1 MTAAHVEKFVEIVS
15 NDSALLA
22 RIGVYNADAD
32 ADAAAAAA
40 SASSVCANAVKEA
53 KALGLEIT
61 EGEFMVYLNSINS
74 VLAGGELVDEQL
86 DAVAGGG
93 LGIVGGI
100 KKSVGIVSGA
110 TGVS

>member
-22 RIGVYNADAD
+22 RIGVHNADAD
-32 ADAAAAAA
+32 VAAA

-61 EGEFMVYLNSINS
+61 EEEFMGYLNSINS

-93 LGIVGGI
+93 LFGTI
-100 KKSVGIVSGA
+100 KKKETSIIFGTVDALS
-110 TGVS
+110 

>member
-1 MTAAHVEKFVEIVS
+1 MTAAHVEKFVEIVG

-32 ADAAAAAA
+32 AAAA

-61 EGEFMVYLNSINS
+61 EEEFMGYLNSINS

>member
-22 RIGVYNADAD
+22 RIGVYNAD

-61 EGEFMVYLNSINS
+61 EGEFMGYLNSINS

-93 LGIVGGI
+93 LFGTV
-100 KKSVGIVSGA
+100 KKKELSIIYGTADALS
-110 TGVS
+110 

>member
-22 RIGVYNADAD
+22 RIGVYNAD

-93 LGIVGGI
+93 IVGGL

-110 TGVS
+110 VGSVT

>member
-1 MTAAHVEKFVEIVS
+1 MTVAHVEKFVEIVT

-22 RIGVYNADAD
+22 RLGVYDADAD
-32 ADAAAAAA
+32 ADVAAA

-61 EGEFMVYLNSINS
+61 EEEFMVYLNSINS

-93 LGIVGGI
+93 IVGGL
-100 KKSVGIVSGA
+100 KKSVSIVAGA
-110 TGVS
+110 VTGST

>member
-1 MTAAHVEKFVEIVS
+1 MTAAHVEKFVEIVG

-32 ADAAAAAA
+32 ADTAAA
-40 SASSVCANAVKEA
+40 SALSVCANAVKEA

-61 EGEFMVYLNSINS
+61 EEEFMGYLNSINS

-93 LGIVGGI
+93 LFGTV
-100 KKSVGIVSGA
+100 KKKELSIIYGTVDALS
-110 TGVS
+110 